1 MYSASTE
8 GSHLMKAY
16 SYKQGEKVKEK
27 RSDYKQE
34 PLSQFLYIYL
44 IKVINGTFLSLEVIS
59 EENY

>member
-1 MYSASTE
+1 
-8 GSHLMKAY
+8 MKAY
-16 SYKQGEKVKEK
+16 SYKQGEKVKEM
-27 RSDYKQE
+27 SDYKQE